1 MNIYRGASLTVVA
14 SALWLSAASFQAR
27 GFSQGGA
34 QESPAS
40 AEQKQRTKVAQ
51 GEYVI
56 LEQANG
62 GAFGP
67 FGEEIYNFHETWTLW
82 RASSG
87 NRGNQTGDG
96 RHRYR
101 KSSDGY

>member
-1 MNIYRGASLTVVA
+1 MNIYRCASLTLVA
-14 SALWLSAASFQAR
+14 SALWLAAASFQA
-27 GFSQGGA
+27 GDFSQGALG
-34 QESPAS
+34 PAS

-62 GAFGP
+62 GAIGP